1 MEKEISRKLEKLIHI
16 YTFCVPADVHTFND
30 FYIIQILFIFFAA
43 FPCTFSTVL
52 FTFFQERANEN
63 KKKSILILVFLQLLL
78 LLMMM
83 VRRFICSL
91 AFCHP
96 KTVTIPMRQSK
107 NCFINNFVIN

>member
-52 FTFFQERANEN
+52 FTFFQEQANEN
-63 KKKSILILVFLQLLL
+63 KKKINFNFGILAVAVVVDDDGAAFHLFVSIL
-78 LLMMM
+78 
-83 VRRFICSL
+83 
-91 AFCHP
+91 P
-96 KTVTIPMRQSK
+96 PK
-107 NCFINNFVIN
+107 NCYYSYETEQKLFYK